1 MSGDAGGDWTLTRAA
16 DGWQLYAGAATAPAS
31 RVQLDQDTAWRL
43 CTKGITPAEAQ
54 ARAVITGDAQL
65 GARTLTLLA
74 IMA

>member
-1 MSGDAGGDWTLTRAA
+1 LLCIPELGNA
-16 DGWQLYAGAATAPAS
+16 YA
-31 RVQLDQDTAWRL
+31 V
-43 CTKGITPAEAQ
+43 TKGITPAEAQ

>member
-1 MSGDAGGDWTLTRAA
+1 MLSDRQRRYPEIGLLLSIPELGNA
-16 DGWQLYAGAATAPAS
+16 YA
-31 RVQLDQDTAWRL
+31 V
-43 CTKGITPAEAQ
+43 TKGITPAEAQ